1 MLKVNKRG
9 KEETGLG
16 GRQWCSDGGL
26 ALGSGQGEDEKGSKR
41 TKVFFGINSS
51 GL

>member
-1 MLKVNKRG
+1 MLKVIKTG

-16 GRQWCSDGGL
+16 GTQQCSDGGL
-26 ALGSGQGEDEKGSKR
+26 AWGSGQGEDEKGSKR